1 MANRWRKGWDL
12 NPR

>member
-1 MANRWRKGWDL
+1 LEKGWRKGWDL